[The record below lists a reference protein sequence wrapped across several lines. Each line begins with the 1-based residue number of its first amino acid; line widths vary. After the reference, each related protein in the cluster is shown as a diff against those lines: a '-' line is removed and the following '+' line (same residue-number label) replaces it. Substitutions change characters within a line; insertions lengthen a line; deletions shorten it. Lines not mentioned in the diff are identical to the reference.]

1 MKKLFVSWKWCVSMR
16 RIQYCLLVTCDIW
29 QQYCIWIQRTLS
41 FHIWRPHLFFYF
53 LTNPFPLCHKMYVLF
68 VGKKWLLLDTPSP
81 LCGRPVWKPRNHHTI
96 EASKYPLYFPYKIT
110 RVIFSYELYYKICT
124 SSASHICKP
133 SLNNLASE
141 RFGNLPNKA
150 TESLHFHWIMNEP
163 AAIGD
168 FRRYRSR
175 TVGFT
180 TCLCVS
186 HHSE

>member
-1 MKKLFVSWKWCVSMR
+1 MNRRSNLRQQRPNEKAFCVMKMMCLYAAHSILFARDMR
-16 RIQYCLLVTCDIW
+16 HLTTILHLNSKNTGLPYLTSTLILL
-29 QQYCIWIQRTLS
+29 
-41 FHIWRPHLFFYF
+41 F
-53 LTNPFPLCHKMYVLF
+53 LTNPFPLCHKMYVF
-68 VGKKWLLLDTPSP
+68 FIGKKRLLLDTPSP

-150 TESLHFHWIMNEP
+150 TESLHFH
-163 AAIGD
+163 
-168 FRRYRSR
+168 
-175 TVGFT
+175 
-180 TCLCVS
+180 
-186 HHSE
+186 